1 MWRFEL
7 NELIWLGT
15 GTSVTWCMRGGALN
29 LGFMKTYKYK
39 TKIFC
44 GWKAALFCLKL
55 HFFTF
60 LPTWPKVILIKEN
73 ITIILVL
80 SCQVPA
86 AVRGN
91 FECCIHFDSVSL
103 HKQMVC
109 VSCLLYVR
117 HIGSSVVIYWIYY
130 TVIWVY
136 SVCLF
141 SVQNKNCF
149 LYKLY
154 WWKGLQKNALKWTDM
169 SIPAILFPIHIPGH
183 GSCLCYEGD
192 NTWKETWP

>member
-1 MWRFEL
+1 
-7 NELIWLGT
+7 
-15 GTSVTWCMRGGALN
+15 MRGGALN

-154 WWKGLQKNALKWTDM
+154 
-169 SIPAILFPIHIPGH
+169 
-183 GSCLCYEGD
+183 
-192 NTWKETWP
+192 